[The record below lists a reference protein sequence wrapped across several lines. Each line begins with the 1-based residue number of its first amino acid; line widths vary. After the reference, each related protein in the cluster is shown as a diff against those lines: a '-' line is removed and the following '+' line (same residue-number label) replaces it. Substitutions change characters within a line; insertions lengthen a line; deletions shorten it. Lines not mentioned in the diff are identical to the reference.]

1 MPANRNDSAEMNKY
15 EKLLKEHQDMVSQVN
30 TNYGIAMNNYKKAKA
45 VYEEGFVA
53 MLGVSESGHT
63 VCQFDNAWLWLI
75 EE

>member
-1 MPANRNDSAEMNKY
+1 MNKY
-15 EKLLKEHQDMVSQVN
+15 EKLLKEHQDMVSQVK
-30 TNYGIAMNNYKKAKA
+30 TNYGIALNNYKKTQA
-45 VYEEGFVA
+45 VYDEGFVA